1 MKKGETMSY
10 LDRVQQATQMSR
22 RGFVATT
29 AAATA
34 ALAAT
39 SLAGCSTNKV
49 EKTEEPAVTTGSDGR
64 DIIDGEW
71 KAAACWH
78 NCGGRCVNK
87 VLVKDGVAIRQKT
100 DDTHEDSPDYPQQ
113 RACLRGR
120 AQRKQVFAADRIKY
134 PMKRKNWS
142 PDNPNG
148 DLRGIDEWERISWDE
163 ALDYVA
169 EGLKKAKEQY
179 GNRSIFA
186 EGTEIGRT
194 LNLFGGYTSRWG
206 TGSLGAFALTPH
218 LIGFDNGDDSKG
230 INDRLDMRNCDTVI
244 MIGTNPAWSSAGS
257 PSYNFLQVKKAGAKF
272 IGVDPFY
279 NETYALL
286 DADWIPCRP
295 SQDTALLLGVAY
307 TLITEDK
314 NGSLIDQDF
323 LDKYCIGFDA
333 DHMPEGTDAKENFK
347 DYVLGTYDGVPKS
360 PEWAAE
366 HTGASADQIRNLA
379 YELDPKKN
387 VALLAGWA
395 PARTHNAD
403 NFAQILMTIGAMTGH
418 IGKPGNMTGVSCH
431 NKTGNHGPSLVTP
444 GKSELPKIDAPV
456 DDCINDTQLWDAI
469 LNGTYN
475 YTGTKPNGNYT
486 QGKGET
492 RDIDIHV
499 IWHANRA
506 LLQSRDNMAV
516 GIEAHR
522 KVDMAVCH
530 CQFLTTTAKYCD
542 ILLPINTYWER
553 PGGFLT
559 GNREMAIVYSQV
571 IDSMYESH
579 SDQWIALELAKKLGI
594 DPDAVYPKS
603 EKQQFFD
610 QLLSATTLDED
621 GKTSV
626 PLVTVTQDDI
636 KAWECEGTPQTG
648 KIALNDLI
656 EAGVYQVP
664 RSEGDNY
671 GFIAYKSFIDDPEAN
686 PLEESESGK
695 FEIYSSKLAETIN
708 GMGYSS
714 ISPIPTFIEPVE
726 GYEETF
732 ADFDA
737 KAPGDYPYQVI
748 NPHYLRRSH
757 TVFDNI
763 PWLREAWENPVF
775 LNAKD
780 ATEKSIVDGDT
791 VKITSKH
798 GSVLRKAITTQ
809 RLTPGVIGLPHG
821 AWVNV
826 DEKTGIDQAGADNYL
841 CGGISTGQG
850 VSGWNGCIANLE
862 KWTGEAIPDDST
874 FIPND
879 YIEEE

>member
-1 MKKGETMSY
+1 MSY

-49 EKTEEPAVTTGSDGR
+49 EKTEEAAVTAGSDGR
-64 DIIDGEW
+64 DIISGEW

-87 VLVKDGVAIRQKT
+87 VLVKDGVVVRQKT
-100 DDTHEDSPDYPQQ
+100 DDSHEDSADYPQQ
-113 RACLRGR
+113 RSCLRGH
-120 AQRKQVFAADRIKY
+120 AQRKQVFTADRLKY

-169 EGLKKAKEQY
+169 EGLKKTKEQY

-186 EGTEIGRT
+186 EGTEIGRA

-333 DHMPEGTDAKENFK
+333 DHMPEGTDTKENFK

-387 VALLAGWA
+387 VALLAGW
-395 PARTHNAD
+395 P
-403 NFAQILMTIGAMTGH
+403 
-418 IGKPGNMTGVSCH
+418 
-431 NKTGNHGPSLVTP
+431 
-444 GKSELPKIDAPV
+444 
-456 DDCINDTQLWDAI
+456 
-469 LNGTYN
+469 
-475 YTGTKPNGNYT
+475 
-486 QGKGET
+486 
-492 RDIDIHV
+492 
-499 IWHANRA
+499 
-506 LLQSRDNMAV
+506 
-516 GIEAHR
+516 
-522 KVDMAVCH
+522 
-530 CQFLTTTAKYCD
+530 
-542 ILLPINTYWER
+542 
-553 PGGFLT
+553 
-559 GNREMAIVYSQV
+559 
-571 IDSMYESH
+571 
-579 SDQWIALELAKKLGI
+579 
-594 DPDAVYPKS
+594 
-603 EKQQFFD
+603 
-610 QLLSATTLDED
+610 
-621 GKTSV
+621 
-626 PLVTVTQDDI
+626 PLVPTMPIT
-636 KAWECEGTPQTG
+636 
-648 KIALNDLI
+648 L
-656 EAGVYQVP
+656 P
-664 RSEGDNY
+664 R
-671 GFIAYKSFIDDPEAN
+671 F
-686 PLEESESGK
+686 
-695 FEIYSSKLAETIN
+695 
-708 GMGYSS
+708 
-714 ISPIPTFIEPVE
+714 
-726 GYEETF
+726 
-732 ADFDA
+732 
-737 KAPGDYPYQVI
+737 
-748 NPHYLRRSH
+748 
-757 TVFDNI
+757 
-763 PWLREAWENPVF
+763 
-775 LNAKD
+775 
-780 ATEKSIVDGDT
+780 
-791 VKITSKH
+791 
-798 GSVLRKAITTQ
+798 
-809 RLTPGVIGLPHG
+809 
-821 AWVNV
+821 
-826 DEKTGIDQAGADNYL
+826 
-841 CGGISTGQG
+841 
-850 VSGWNGCIANLE
+850 
-862 KWTGEAIPDDST
+862 
-874 FIPND
+874 
-879 YIEEE
+879 